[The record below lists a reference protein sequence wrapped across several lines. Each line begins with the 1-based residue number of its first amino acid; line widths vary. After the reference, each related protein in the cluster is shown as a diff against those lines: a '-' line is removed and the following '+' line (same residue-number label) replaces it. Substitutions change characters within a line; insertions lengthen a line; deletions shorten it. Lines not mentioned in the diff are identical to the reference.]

1 MVLQSYKDSI
11 IEFAKKFKD
20 LNNVEFEFDLNKD
33 KDPYYIDFNVYSKL
47 IKFLRLKSIKEYS

>member
-1 MVLQSYKDSI
+1 MVLQNYKESI
-11 IEFAKKFKD
+11 IEFAKKFKH

-47 IKFLRLKSIKEYS
+47 IKFLRLK